1 MNKCNKVIQFLKKK
15 FIRVVVFIFCT
26 RKKYRHRDRK
36 KMEMHGLCIKIEKKL
51 ECDARELEKKGG
63 GEWYFMQYEKNKFRH
78 IKKNRNVI

>member
-1 MNKCNKVIQFLKKK
+1 
-15 FIRVVVFIFCT
+15 
-26 RKKYRHRDRK
+26 
-36 KMEMHGLCIKIEKKL
+36 MEMHGLCIKIEKKL